1 MSGVKKIINDPSES
15 VSEFIEGLL
24 YQYPNTLQKLE
35 NHNVVLA
42 NPLVPGA
49 KVHLLSGGGSGHEPA
64 HAGYIGKGMLSGGIL
79 GGIFAS
85 PAVSSIL
92 AAVRSVAPAE
102 EENGGCLLIVKN
114 YTGDRLNF
122 GMACEMATAEKRKCR
137 MIVVADDC
145 AVPRN
150 KGVTGARGVAGRFSL
165 LLYNPLFF
173 QNIKVRYVQIM
184 LTNRKFEYY
193 NFLFVGTVFVHKICG
208 AAAEKGMS
216 LDEIATLGEYAAS
229 RIGSLGV
236 ALNAVT
242 IPGASEANDRLASDK
257 MEIGLGIHGEA
268 GIRQCDLMS
277 ADAIAE
283 EMLNT
288 IQKFGYGPNEN
299 IQHVKEGDDVAILVN
314 NLGG

>member
-64 HAGYIGKGMLSGGIL
+64 HAGYIGNGMLTGAIL

-150 KGVTGARGVAGRFSL
+150 KGVTGARGVAGRFSS
-165 LLYNPLFF
+165 LLYTLLFL
-173 QNIKVRYVQIM
+173 QNIKV
-184 LTNRKFEYY
+184 
-193 NFLFVGTVFVHKICG
+193 
-208 AAAEKGMS
+208 GM
-216 LDEIATLGEYAAS
+216 Y
-229 RIGSLGV
+229 
-236 ALNAVT
+236 
-242 IPGASEANDRLASDK
+242 K
-257 MEIGLGIHGEA
+257 
-268 GIRQCDLMS
+268 
-277 ADAIAE
+277 
-283 EMLNT
+283 
-288 IQKFGYGPNEN
+288 K
-299 IQHVKEGDDVAILVN
+299 
-314 NLGG
+314 

>member
-1 MSGVKKIINDPSES
+1 M
-15 VSEFIEGLL
+15 
-24 YQYPNTLQKLE
+24 
-35 NHNVVLA
+35 
-42 NPLVPGA
+42 
-49 KVHLLSGGGSGHEPA
+49 
-64 HAGYIGKGMLSGGIL
+64 
-79 GGIFAS
+79 
-85 PAVSSIL
+85 
-92 AAVRSVAPAE
+92 
-102 EENGGCLLIVKN
+102 
-114 YTGDRLNF
+114 
-122 GMACEMATAEKRKCR
+122 
-137 MIVVADDC
+137 
-145 AVPRN
+145 
-150 KGVTGARGVAGRFSL
+150 
-165 LLYNPLFF
+165 
-173 QNIKVRYVQIM
+173 
-184 LTNRKFEYY
+184 
-193 NFLFVGTVFVHKICG
+193 HKICG

-283 EMLNT
+283 EMLST